1 MDPDRVELS
10 PSSIV
15 DPLEVMRG
23 CVPCGSMAIVEQEA
37 LIKLQLQIAKM
48 VRATKG
54 AVTTALTITREGE

>member
-1 MDPDRVELS
+1 
-10 PSSIV
+10 
-15 DPLEVMRG
+15 
-23 CVPCGSMAIVEQEA
+23 MAIVEQEA